1 MIADREEVR
10 RNYPDML
17 SLEDVRSIL
26 HISKRKAAWM
36 LQNGFIKC
44 EIRHNKTKQY
54 KVRIENL
61 FIYLDK
67 VERGDSSVQIP
78 IGIFNAKKPS
88 GKEKKERFRSNP
100 MRLKKPTKAFREWL
114 TDKLGER
121 ERNTP
126 YKRYFAPYRLHTAD
140 CATMDEARNASKR

>member
-1 MIADREEVR
+1 
-10 RNYPDML
+10 ML

-44 EIRHNKTKQY
+44 EIRHNKTKKY
-54 KVRIENL
+54 KVQIENL

-114 TDKLGER
+114 TDKFGRARAKYSLQAIFRALQATHSRLCNDGRSKER
-121 ERNTP
+121 FEALKRRKSSWWRRNG
-126 YKRYFAPYRLHTAD
+126 
-140 CATMDEARNASKR
+140 